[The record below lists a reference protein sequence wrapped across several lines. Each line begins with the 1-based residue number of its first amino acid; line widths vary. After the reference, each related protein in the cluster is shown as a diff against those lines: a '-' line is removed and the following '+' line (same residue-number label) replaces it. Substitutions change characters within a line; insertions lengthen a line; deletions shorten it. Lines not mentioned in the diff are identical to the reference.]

1 MSRPGLRRWP
11 VWGVMLAAAA
21 LTVAPLPTWLEA
33 WRPPWVALVLVYW
46 CLMWPRYFGVGSAW
60 LVGLLLDVLH
70 GTLLGQHALALS
82 VVAYL
87 VLRFHLQMRIF
98 PLWQL
103 TMTVFALLAVNA
115 FIVLWVD
122 GLAGQGSLSLAR
134 WAPVVTGVILWAPV
148 MAIMDRIRERLERRD
163 TSLA

>member
-60 LVGLLLDVLH
+60 LLGLLLDVLH

-122 GLAGQGSLSLAR
+122 GLAGQGRLSLAR
-134 WAPVVTGVILWAPV
+134 WAPLVTGVILWAPV

>member
-122 GLAGQGSLSLAR
+122 GLAGQGRLSLAR

>member
-60 LVGLLLDVLH
+60 LIGLLLDVLH

-122 GLAGQGSLSLAR
+122 GLAGQGRLSLAR

>member
-1 MSRPGLRRWP
+1 VSRPGLRRWP

-33 WRPPWVALVLVYW
+33 WRPPWVALVLIYW
-46 CLMWPRYFGVGSAW
+46 CLMWPRHFGVGSAW
-60 LVGLLLDVLH
+60 LLGLLLDVLH

-122 GLAGQGSLSLAR
+122 GLAGQGRLSLAR

>member
-11 VWGVMLAAAA
+11 VWGVMLLAAA
-21 LTVAPLPTWLEA
+21 LTAAPLPAWLEA
-33 WRPPWVALVLVYW
+33 WRPPWVALALIYW

-60 LVGLLLDVLH
+60 LLGLLLDVLQ

-82 VVAYL
+82 IVAYL

-122 GLAGQGSLSLAR
+122 GMAGQGRLSLAR